1 MRTSKRIIVSIEI
14 LLRHII
20 IIEQIS
26 IIKKENL
33 FIKKYIQQ
41 EISVEK
47 FTREKVK
54 ITKDRYSSRDHHQL
68 MVSRGTINH
77 KIRREVRMLDPC
89 TNRELEWLRASFRS
103 GSRAAT
109 HKSSNHA
116 ICTVRSVRSP
126 PRKQTSTSNLH
137 IISTPAFV

>member
-14 LLRHII
+14 LLRLII

-54 ITKDRYSSRDHHQL
+54 ITTDRYLLERSSSINGIPWYDKSQDSKRSSDARSMHEPRTRMASRQL
-68 MVSRGTINH
+68 PVG
-77 KIRREVRMLDPC
+77 
-89 TNRELEWLRASFRS
+89 LES
-103 GSRAAT
+103 G
-109 HKSSNHA
+109 HA
-116 ICTVRSVRSP
+116 
-126 PRKQTSTSNLH
+126 
-137 IISTPAFV
+137 